1 MIGTTLPT
9 ALAALSSGTLSAPLA
24 TTPLFGPGLETA
36 ELTALLPL
44 LAFVIVLAFGR
55 YLPLKGA
62 IPGIVATGVALFTA
76 IQTALQLAGG
86 AEMRHETLHTLVA
99 GAPEAGAVEL
109 TFGILIDPLSALML
123 VIVGL
128 ISFLV
133 HVFSLGYMNAEG
145 EVDLPRYYA
154 ALSLFTFSM
163 MAFVFSDNLLQ
174 SFVFF
179 ELVGLCSFLLI
190 GFWYREPGPA
200 SAAKKAFL
208 VTRFGDYFFLIGV
221 VAVLGTFGTA
231 QFAGSD
237 SFVAMAEAALESG
250 ATGEVTTFLGFGEQ
264 AWFTVIG
271 LLVLGG
277 AIGKS
282 AQFPLHT
289 WLPDAMEGP
298 TPVSALIH
306 AATMVAAGVFLIARM
321 YGFYALSPTA
331 LGVIALVGG
340 FTAFFAATM
349 ALVKQE
355 LKQVLA
361 YSTISQYGY
370 MMLALGGGGYVAA
383 VFHLT
388 THAVFKALL
397 FLGAGAIIVA
407 MHHEENMWEMGG
419 LRSRMRVTYLTF
431 LAGSLALAGIFPF
444 AGFWSKDEV
453 LFETLV
459 HALGGGAP
467 LLFVGYAFGLLAVV
481 LTAFYTF
488 RMVLLTFHG
497 EPRTDTAEDPHAIGW
512 SMKFPL
518 VVLGVLSVVAGVLN
532 MGVLKSFLPEDALFL
547 KQWLDG
553 ATVGGEFAESAL
565 TGEHYHHVLT
575 SEYGAGYATGT
586 IGGLE
591 SGTLAL
597 AGGALALAL
606 AIVPALV
613 AWSMYGGADPEPH
626 MTKLGSLRTLL
637 MNNYYQDEYQ
647 VWLARGV
654 TLPLAT
660 LANKFDQGII
670 DGLVDGAGG
679 VSLFAGGRFQRLQT
693 GVVTTYAALL
703 ALGFLILVVLFAVA
717 GGWI

>member
-1 MIGTTLPT
+1 MVGTLLSAGLSVPIVPGIGGVEVT
-9 ALAALSSGTLSAPLA
+9 ALFPLV
-24 TTPLFGPGLETA
+24 TF
-36 ELTALLPL
+36 LL
-44 LAFVIVLAFGR
+44 ILAFGR
-55 YLPLKGA
+55 YLPYKGA
-62 IPGIVATGVALFTA
+62 FPGIVATGVGFLVALATVV
-76 IQTALQLAGG
+76 QLATG
-86 AEMRHETLHTLVA
+86 ATIRHETLHTFVA
-99 GAPEAGAVEL
+99 GVSGEGVTL
-109 TFGILIDPLSALML
+109 TFGVLVDPLSALML
-123 VIVGL
+123 TIVGL
-128 ISFLV
+128 ISLLV

-145 EVDLPRYYA
+145 EIDLPRYYA

-163 MAFVFSDNLLQ
+163 MAFVLSDNLLM

-179 ELVGLCSFLLI
+179 ELVGLCSYLLI

-208 VTRFGDYFFLIGV
+208 VTRFGDYFFLVGV

-231 QFAGSD
+231 QFAGD
-237 SFVAMAEAALESG
+237 ASFVTMAETALESG
-250 ATGEVTTFLGFGEQ
+250 NAAGINTFGFGAQ
-264 AWFTVIG
+264 TWFTIVG

-277 AIGKS
+277 AVGKS

-306 AATMVAAGVFLIARM
+306 AATMVAAGVYLVARM

-331 LGVIALVGG
+331 LSVIALVGG
-340 FTAFFAATM
+340 VTAFFAATM

-370 MMLALGGGGYVAA
+370 MMLALGGGGYLAA

-397 FLGAGAIIVA
+397 FLGAGAVIIA

-419 LRSRMRVTYLTF
+419 LKDEMRTTYLTF

-453 LFETLV
+453 LFETLI
-459 HALGGGAP
+459 HALGGGSP
-467 LLFVGYAFGLLAVV
+467 VLFVAYALGLAAVV
-481 LTAFYTF
+481 LTALYTF

-497 EPRTDTAEDPHAIGW
+497 EPRTDTAEEPHSVGL
-512 SMKFPL
+512 SMKVPL
-518 VVLGVLSVVAGVLN
+518 AVLGVLATVVGFLN
-532 MGVLKSFLPEDALFL
+532 MAVLKSVIPKNALL
-547 KQWLDG
+547 LERWLDG
-553 ATVGGEFAESAL
+553 KTVGGGFADSSL
-565 TGEHYHHVLT
+565 TAEHYHHVLT
-575 SEYGAGYATGT
+575 SEYGAGYTAGYA
-586 IGGLE
+586 GLGE
-591 SGTLAL
+591 GTLAL
-597 AGGALALAL
+597 VGGVVALVLAV
-606 AIVPALV
+606 VPALV
-613 AWSMYGGADPEPH
+613 AYRLYGDADPDPH

-660 LANKFDQGII
+660 LANKFDQGLI
-670 DGLVDGAGG
+670 DGLVDGSGG
-679 VSLFAGGRFQRLQT
+679 VSLFAGGRFRRLQS
-693 GVVTTYAALL
+693 GLATTYAALL
-703 ALGFLILVVLFAVA
+703 ALGLLVLLLVFAVA
-717 GGWI
+717 GGWV